1 VQKYEYVKDRA
12 YSSMGIQHSPSKI
25 WKMQRDAHS
34 KQKTTKIDSFV
45 QTASLPEPQS
55 QPQPTQDFKLKE
67 LEETTNLIRYELL
80 SRLESSHH
88 LISGHQNLISYSI
101 DSLTYLCNRT
111 KGLLEDVEPEQAPE
125 FKSVTHVKAMLD
137 RQSLNIQEL
146 EKRHASDV
154 EKYKELEQR
163 ESMNYGDLQQELL
176 YRETE
181 FVMVLGRLEEVLINQ
196 ESIIQQLQNE
206 VRGIS
211 LRAELEIQ
219 EKYEQMKKAT
229 EKHYEEKQVLQDKLV
244 KETEETKKSSSYIIE
259 DTKKAMHREIA
270 LLSKERD
277 RLQNELSQADQ
288 LLEETRHRSKQ
299 EVAEV
304 KKRYQQEIDHIKL
317 EFQKEKEDLEQ
328 KLKVS
333 IGQLNS
339 AERMLRERELA
350 LRDKERVVLDKDR
363 IIQERDREL
372 EEALQYKEENYSRK
386 LQETHS
392 DYQRRINETHTE
404 YQKRMQDAIDDY
416 SRKLKSLEE
425 AYQKKLNETYA
436 LETEQKELLSKL
448 EDLESQLEK
457 ANTDNAWLV
466 ERLTEFG
473 RENDYLKSQVSTPVK
488 QVPVPVPIKNDQLYK
503 KVWQDIKGT
512 SQALKQFEEAR
523 DRLVQHFHTSMQ

>member
-1 VQKYEYVKDRA
+1 
-12 YSSMGIQHSPSKI
+12 
-25 WKMQRDAHS
+25 
-34 KQKTTKIDSFV
+34 
-45 QTASLPEPQS
+45 
-55 QPQPTQDFKLKE
+55 
-67 LEETTNLIRYELL
+67 
-80 SRLESSHH
+80 
-88 LISGHQNLISYSI
+88 
-101 DSLTYLCNRT
+101 
-111 KGLLEDVEPEQAPE
+111 
-125 FKSVTHVKAMLD
+125 
-137 RQSLNIQEL
+137 
-146 EKRHASDV
+146 
-154 EKYKELEQR
+154 
-163 ESMNYGDLQQELL
+163 
-176 YRETE
+176 
-181 FVMVLGRLEEVLINQ
+181 
-196 ESIIQQLQNE
+196 
-206 VRGIS
+206 
-211 LRAELEIQ
+211 
-219 EKYEQMKKAT
+219 
-229 EKHYEEKQVLQDKLV
+229 
-244 KETEETKKSSSYIIE
+244 
-259 DTKKAMHREIA
+259 
-270 LLSKERD
+270 
-277 RLQNELSQADQ
+277 
-288 LLEETRHRSKQ
+288 
-299 EVAEV
+299 
-304 KKRYQQEIDHIKL
+304 
-317 EFQKEKEDLEQ
+317 
-328 KLKVS
+328 
-333 IGQLNS
+333 
-339 AERMLRERELA
+339 MLRERELA